1 LRYLGIDHGQVR
13 IGIALSDPLGWIA
26 SPLMTHERLRKRKQD
41 IAFLAKLASEHEV
54 VAIVV
59 GIPFEM
65 SGATGKKAKE
75 VLQFAQALQE
85 VVSVPVIEWD
95 ERLTS
100 VQAERSLTAMEVR
113 GGRRKELVDQMAAAI
128 ILQGYLDSLAAQEDV
143 DAP

>member
-1 LRYLGIDHGQVR
+1 MRYLGIDHGQVR

>member
-1 LRYLGIDHGQVR
+1 M
-13 IGIALSDPLGWIA
+13 GWIA

-41 IAFLAKLASEHEV
+41 IAFLAKLAIEHEV

-100 VQAERSLTAMEVR
+100 VQAERSLNAMDVR

-128 ILQGYLDSLAAQEDV
+128 ILQGYLDSLAAQEDL
-143 DAP
+143 DAS